1 MTNPLCKRY
10 LTKKTQKEKRKFS
23 IKFECQGHGVEKRI
37 EEERSTKKTKTQT
50 KKCLRLHLHRFLLLF
65 FIDLRK
71 LYRTCVVSFPFCY
84 LIERHRTNEDEGEW
98 SSSEREQERERER
111 ERERK
116 KRKWWSF
123 PARWQWINALTD
135 EKHERIKYR
144 KIDRKWSINTGK
156 QTCSIDWF
164 FFFLLC
170 SFISTCT

>member
-1 MTNPLCKRY
+1 MSGSWRWEENRRE
-10 LTKKTQKEKRKFS
+10 KKYQENKNADEEMSSSSSSSFS
-23 IKFECQGHGVEKRI
+23 
-37 EEERSTKKTKTQT
+37 SS
-50 KKCLRLHLHRFLLLF
+50 F

-111 ERERK
+111 ESERERE

-144 KIDRKWSINTGK
+144 KIDRKWSINTSK